1 MIPEEY
7 LEKVKQ
13 VANKG
18 SEVNDIVLLSDA
30 YRALAMAKEQI
41 GSRSGWICP
50 KCGLVYSPSVF
61 MCSRCYDKN
70 IANRNHD
77 NSDRMDRISM
87 DQTSKVGQPLGD
99 LSRISET
106 QQRINNKSQ

>member
-1 MIPEEY
+1 MTPEEY

-30 YRALAMAKEQI
+30 YRAMAKEQL
-41 GSRSGWICP
+41 SDRSGWICP

-106 QQRINNKSQ
+106 QQRINDKSQ